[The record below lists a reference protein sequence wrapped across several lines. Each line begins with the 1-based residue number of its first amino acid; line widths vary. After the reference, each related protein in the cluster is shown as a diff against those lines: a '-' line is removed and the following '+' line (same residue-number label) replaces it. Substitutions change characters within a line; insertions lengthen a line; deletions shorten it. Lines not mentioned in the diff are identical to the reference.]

1 MLQTKQLTL
10 GELDTHCY
18 LVWCSNTLEAVVID
32 PAAAGDFI
40 SQEILD
46 LQLKPL
52 AVLLTHGHFD
62 HCLGSLEVKLNFG
75 IPLLI
80 HADDLFLLA
89 RARESARHWL
99 RHSVDPIPP
108 ADGVL
113 DPTSL
118 ILLGDEQLAV
128 LETPGH
134 TPGSVCYFS
143 AGKTEGNTEHFI
155 FSEEPI
161 LFSGDTLFKGELG
174 STNHRYSKPLQL
186 SESLQK
192 IGQLPPNTTVLPG
205 HGELTTMASE
215 SHLWKRQYA

>member
-18 LVWCSNTLEAVVID
+18 LVWCSQTQEAIVID
-32 PAAAGDFI
+32 PGAAGDFI

-52 AVLLTHGHFD
+52 AILLTHGHFD

-80 HADDLFLLA
+80 HEADLGLLA

-99 RHSVDPIPP
+99 RHSVDPIAP

-113 DPTSL
+113 DTTAVISF
-118 ILLGDEQLAV
+118 GDEQLAV

-143 AGKTEGNTEHFI
+143 AGKSQGNSEQFV

-161 LFSGDTLFKGELG
+161 LFSGDTLFKGEVG

-192 IGQLPPNTTVLPG
+192 IGLLPQNTTVLPG
-205 HGELTTMASE
+205 HGELTTLASE
-215 SHLWKRQYA
+215 SYLWKSLV